1 MRTPKASQV
10 SPCDNVPGWPTLSIP
25 LWSKCVKANFLQDN
39 STSDWSPRQA
49 PGTEVLDVRSPAS
62 VIPCSWHTSFPQTP
76 LLQKKLPC
84 RRHTYPPASHADPC
98 RSWNPCSLW
107 DAQLKHLLE
116 KCPPGRQVYWI
127 YWCFQPTACIALQTL
142 CIALRCIDL
151 NFKLHVCNLIY
162 PRPLI
167 Q

>member
-1 MRTPKASQV
+1 MTYLVERTLPR
-10 SPCDNVPGWPTLSIP
+10 DLLIL
-25 LWSKCVKANFLQDN
+25 LWSPSGQ
-39 STSDWSPRQA
+39 QH
-49 PGTEVLDVRSPAS
+49 VRLESPAS
-62 VIPCSWHTSFPQTP
+62 SRHWGAWCPQPCKRNPLQMTHKSFPQIL
-76 LLQKKLPC
+76 LLQKTLPC

-98 RSWNPCSLW
+98 RSWNPCNLW

-127 YWCFQPTACIALQTL
+127 YWCFQPTACIALQPL
-142 CIALRCIDL
+142 CIALRCIVL
-151 NFKLHVCNLIY
+151 NFKLLHVCNLIY